1 MELKF
6 DIGINELLSLI
17 RQLSPEL
24 KLRIKKEL
32 EKDSAQVPDKH
43 DNSDLKELLL
53 SGPVMSKE
61 EENNF
66 KNFNENFDRWTK
78 SLFA

>member
-6 DIGINELLSLI
+6 DIGINELISLI

-32 EKDSAQVPDKH
+32 EKNSDQLSEGP

-61 EENNF
+61 EEQNF

>member
-6 DIGINELLSLI
+6 DIGINELISLI

-32 EKDSAQVPDKH
+32 EKDSAQAPEKH

-53 SGPVMSKE
+53 
-61 EENNF
+61 
-66 KNFNENFDRWTK
+66 
-78 SLFA
+78 